1 MEIFKFLYVF
11 RFFKYFIKVFLS
23 KLVRK
28 AIFTGSCI
36 VIWGAV
42 GGGVLDLI
50 RKISQIVV
58 LDCIPMSVRTLLN
71 VVFSWFGVSF
81 SVSGSRPLTMTHL
94 EALEIWLYKS
104 SLLRD
109 CVSSAWLIRG
119 SLLRDLVSF
128 S

>member
-1 MEIFKFLYVF
+1 MEIFKFLYAF
-11 RFFKYFIKVFLS
+11 RFFKFFMKVFLS

-50 RKISQIVV
+50 RKISQTVV

-81 SVSGSRPLTMTHL
+81 SVSGSRPFTITDL
-94 EALEIWLYKS
+94 EAFEIWLFRS
-104 SLLRD
+104 
-109 CVSSAWLIRG
+109 WLF
-119 SLLRDLVSF
+119 RDLISSPWRFTMFF